1 MVSHDDVGAIIVAID
16 LGHGGGGRGGN
27 IGCGSGCSGGCRC
40 CSGRS
45 PDVVV
50 AVEEVAADWVGG
62 GARGCARGWCA
73 R

>member
-16 LGHGGGGRGGN
+16 LGHGGGGGGGGN
-27 IGCGSGCSGGCRC
+27 IGCGSGGCRC

-45 PDVVV
+45 PDGVVV
-50 AVEEVAADWVGG
+50 VEEAAADWVGG
-62 GARGCARGWCA
+62 GARGCARGWWA